1 MKISRRGFVGGLSVA
16 AGAVAIGNLIP
27 AWSRRLSRPE
37 ADLTALTDVALGTA
51 RALGCAYASMGINR
65 KRDGSVSHGAGAC
78 VAVTERERLTFDVR
92 VLHSGAWG
100 RAAGSALTTDEVAR
114 ATSRAVALAR
124 ASAARADRPP
134 EAIPLA
140 ARKDCWS
147 APHDR
152 VHRPLE
158 AQVASL
164 VAAGNRSARTFAA
177 EESFFV
183 SSKGGFD
190 HSTRLRVA

>member
-1 MKISRRGFVGGLSVA
+1 
-16 AGAVAIGNLIP
+16 
-27 AWSRRLSRPE
+27 
-37 ADLTALTDVALGTA
+37 
-51 RALGCAYASMGINR
+51 MGITR
-65 KRDGSVSHGAGAC
+65 CRDGSISPRGG
-78 VAVTERERLTFDVR
+78 VAEIESERLTFDVR

-100 RAAGSALTTDEVAR
+100 QAAGSVLTPDEIAR
-114 ATSRAVALAR
+114 ATARAVTLAR

-140 ARKDCWS
+140 ARKDLWR

-158 AQVASL
+158 AQLASL
-164 VAAGNRSARTFAA
+164 VAAGNRSARTFSA
-177 EESFFV
+177 EETFFV

>member
-1 MKISRRGFVGGLSVA
+1 MASISRRRFLATVSVA
-16 AGAVAIGNLIP
+16 GGAVAIGHLVP
-27 AWSRRLSRPE
+27 PRA
-37 ADLTALTDVALGTA
+37 ADFTALTSFALGEA
-51 RALGCAYASMGINR
+51 RALGCAYASMGITR
-65 KRDGSVSHGAGAC
+65 HREGSISPRGG
-78 VAVTERERLTFDVR
+78 VAEIESERLTFDVR

-100 RAAGSALTTDEVAR
+100 HTVGSTLTRDEIAR

-140 ARKDCWS
+140 ARKDRWS

-158 AQVASL
+158 AQLASL
-164 VAAGNRSARTFAA
+164 VAAGNRSARTFAS

-190 HSTRLRVA
+190 HSTRLRIA